1 MNLTFRKYQ
10 PHTFIQSLA
19 KQLKIASSRD
29 CLEEIIELSG
39 KLGHGKITGF
49 RFSDGISFLV
59 FDCMLNKDWTLN
71 FVNDFPAPLQFN
83 FEIEGEVWHHFNNG
97 NIRYH
102 LNPLQGSITSC
113 PSNSVQ
119 SLKLPG
125 NRKILFTILMID
137 RAEYLKKIDCIVDK
151 MPEQLSVVFTDLKAE
166 KPFFYQGNYSISA
179 AECIKKITE
188 NNHDGLVRSTYLEAK
203 VLELLSKQVKQFKDD
218 LLSPNRQVMLRKYD
232 VEKIKFARDILVEH
246 IQNPPTIEMLAK
258 KAGINQQKLKSGFKA
273 IFDKT
278 INQYL
283 TEERMDLA
291 SILLLK
297 DHSVGDVAT
306 EVGYTNHSHFAK
318 KFKEKFGVLPKDYL
332 KSIQIR
338 IGSTSS

>member
-1 MNLTFRKYQ
+1 MNLTFRTYH
-10 PHTFIQSLA
+10 PHKLIKSLA
-19 KQLKIASSRD
+19 DQLKIPSHTD

-49 RFSDGISFLV
+49 RFSDGISFVV
-59 FDCMLNKDWTLN
+59 FDCMLNRDWNLK

-83 FEIEGEVWHHFNNG
+83 FEIEGEVWHNFNNG
-97 NIRYH
+97 TIRYH

-113 PSNSVQ
+113 PTNSIQ

-137 RAEYLKKIDCIVDK
+137 REEYLKKIDCIVDK
-151 MPEQLSVVFTDLKAE
+151 MPEQLSAIFTDLGAE
-166 KPFFYQGNYSISA
+166 KSFFYQSNYSISA
-179 AECIKKITE
+179 AECIKKITD
-188 NNHDGLVRSTYLEAK
+188 NNHEGLVRSTYLESK
-203 VLELLSKQVKQFKDD
+203 VLELLSKQVKQFQDD

-232 VEKIKFARDILVEH
+232 VTKIKYARDILIENLH
-246 IQNPPTIEMLAK
+246 NPPTIEELAK

-297 DHSVGDVAT
+297 EHSVRDVAS
-306 EVGYTNHSHFAK
+306 EVGYSNHSYFAK
-318 KFKEKFGVLPKDYL
+318 KFKEKYGVLPKDYL

-338 IGSTSS
+338 IGSSN